1 MSARRAKE
9 PQRTCVACRRSRDR
23 RELVRLV
30 RTAEGEIDVD
40 ERGREPGRGAYL
52 CVERACWDR
61 ALAGA
66 ALANALRVSP
76 STNLGALREYADR
89 TEAGRNGP

>member
-1 MSARRAKE
+1 MSARRGKQ

-23 RELVRLV
+23 RDLVRLV

-52 CVERACWDR
+52 CAERECWDR
-61 ALAGA
+61 ALSGA

-76 STNLGALREYADR
+76 GTNLGALREYADR
-89 TEAGRNGP
+89 TEAGRSGS